1 MEEELE
7 DPVTPDE
14 WQDYVEALPSDEAIY
29 NAAKAAGSIK
39 FGQKLLS
46 EGYNAEDIT
55 SIRKMLAK
63 RMVDETIAPPGRV
76 PPCVIDYRE
85 LADFPF

>member
-1 MEEELE
+1 MEEQLE
-7 DPVTPDE
+7 NPVTIEE
-14 WQDYVEALPSDEAIY
+14 WQEYVNALPSDEEIY
-29 NAAKAAGSIK
+29 NVAKAAGSIK

-46 EGYNAEDIT
+46 EGYNADDIT
-55 SIRKMLAK
+55 AIRTMLAK
-63 RMVDETIAPPGRV
+63 RMVAETIAPPGRV